1 MTLGEKIKLLR
12 TEKGM
17 TQESFA
23 EKLNVSR
30 SAIAKWESDNG
41 IPEISNLKL
50 VSQIFGISLDE
61 LLDNEKVA
69 TSAEITN
76 TATEFRKSNY
86 TGYYC
91 DIDLTGWNDGV
102 SKALILGEDDDFVFY
117 KKSAQDTGYGLL
129 GKKYITT
136 VEKCPKMDVVPNCEI
151 IDRGYFCGKHVS
163 IDPACHEGFFK
174 GFFDFRSDDYLDV
187 VIKGFDNSKV
197 VLEFGRS
204 LDIDGI
210 AKIEER

>member
-23 EKLNVSR
+23 EKMNVSR

-50 VSQIFGISLDE
+50 ISQIFDISLDD
-61 LLDNEKVA
+61 LLDNGNRSVTADSVGAEKVI
-69 TSAEITN
+69 SE
-76 TATEFRKSNY
+76 Y

-91 DIDLTGWNDGV
+91 DVELVGWNDGV
-102 SKALILGEDDDFVFY
+102 SKVLIVGEDKDFIFY
-117 KKSAQDTGYGLL
+117 KKSTPDTGYGLL
-129 GKKYITT
+129 GKKYITSIK
-136 VEKCPKMDVVPNCEI
+136 KCPKTDAVENYET
-151 IDRGYFCGKHVS
+151 IDRDYFCHKHVS
-163 IDPACHEGFFK
+163 IEPACEEGFFK
-174 GFFDFRSDDYLDV
+174 GFFDFKSDDYRDV
-187 VIKGFDNSKV
+187 VIKAFENSKV

-204 LDIDGI
+204 LDADSI
-210 AKIEER
+210 AKIEE